1 MYFNREVSSLSS
13 EAEPTSTAAPS
24 SSNSIVSTSVI
35 SSTDIII
42 PTTTSGDGATG
53 SMIVPPA
60 LPHLTSDANIIHTP
74 SSSSSLGVSS
84 SIVVSPT
91 SVDGTN
97 STGSSVNTTQSPT
110 STTSGN
116 TVSGLSSHSA
126 PLNGTIA
133 PSEPPTSYTVGFS
146 TSSSLS
152 ALTNTVVTP
161 SSSIGTNVGS
171 GATSGSLRHTPHAV
185 VIALPVASAMF
196 FVTAALCLYKSKKRR
211 SRETSDMTPAAC
223 VPEPRSTEQH
233 WTDVADVSLVDD
245 YEPHLITPGLSIYI
259 PPAPSMISSP
269 SAHRDVSAQGY
280 RSPAL
285 DSISSPSV
293 TDDFPHCLSDG
304 KVTGDTPASPASLS
318 VCTPRDQMPQQ
329 DRLHRRGSDAPIP
342 PESTSLAYAYE
353 RHIASSA
360 PNHLPTS
367 APDSSL
373 RSSTLP
379 IPQPDTPTYDTRV
392 IIESRRSAQD
402 ADGTGGQ
409 ERIVRLPWPLG
420 ERLLAILEITPQQY
434 GPGEL
439 DSTRVGSEELP
450 AYAPRE

>member
-1 MYFNREVSSLSS
+1 
-13 EAEPTSTAAPS
+13 
-24 SSNSIVSTSVI
+24 
-35 SSTDIII
+35 
-42 PTTTSGDGATG
+42 
-53 SMIVPPA
+53 
-60 LPHLTSDANIIHTP
+60 
-74 SSSSSLGVSS
+74 
-84 SIVVSPT
+84 
-91 SVDGTN
+91 
-97 STGSSVNTTQSPT
+97 
-110 STTSGN
+110 
-116 TVSGLSSHSA
+116 
-126 PLNGTIA
+126 
-133 PSEPPTSYTVGFS
+133 
-146 TSSSLS
+146 
-152 ALTNTVVTP
+152 
-161 SSSIGTNVGS
+161 
-171 GATSGSLRHTPHAV
+171 
-185 VIALPVASAMF
+185 
-196 FVTAALCLYKSKKRR
+196 
-211 SRETSDMTPAAC
+211 MTPAAC

-304 KVTGDTPASPASLS
+304 KVTGDTPASPASPS

-342 PESTSLAYAYE
+342 PESTSMAYE

-360 PNHLPTS
+360 LNHLPTF

-434 GPGEL
+434 GSGEL